1 MKISLNWL
9 REYIDID
16 KTPEE
21 LSHILTMGGLE
32 VEGIGKYEKIEGGLE
47 GLVVGEV
54 LECESHPNA
63 DSLRITKVDIGEA
76 EPSPIVCGAPN
87 VAKGQKV
94 VVATVGAVLYP
105 SGGEP
110 FQIKKA
116 KIRGEVS
123 LGMICAEDEIGLG
136 VGHDGIMVLNTDF
149 DNGTPAAEYFDLQPD
164 HVFEIGL
171 TPNRADAASHFGT
184 ARDLT
189 VLLESPIKFPDTS
202 SFKIDNK
209 NLPISVEVED
219 TKACPRYSGVT
230 ISGITVADS
239 PEWLQE
245 RLKSVGLAP
254 INNVVDITNYVLHG
268 LGQPLHAFDADKIA
282 GRKVIVKTLP
292 AGTKFTTLD
301 EVERELNETD
311 LMICNAEEPMC
322 IAGVFGGISSGV
334 SESTTNI
341 FLESAYFSPMSVRK
355 TSMNHS
361 LKTDAA
367 FRYERGTDPN
377 ITVDALKVA
386 SLLIKEIAGG
396 EISSEVVDV
405 YPNPIKNFEIEVA
418 YKNVDRLIG
427 KQIDRNRIK
436 QILQGL
442 EMEILKDSDNGI
454 TLSVPPYR
462 VDVQREADIIED
474 ILRIY
479 GFNDIELSENLG
491 ADSLANFP
499 KIDRENLKGEVSE
512 LLSANGAYEI
522 FANSLTKPEYAES
535 LKELSAEGNVEMLNP
550 LSSEL
555 TVMRQSMIFS
565 GLEVIAHNV
574 NRRQKEV
581 KIYEFGKTYHRLPK
595 QEGEE
600 LVAAKNKYE
609 ENEKLSIFITGS
621 KQAESWISPTEK
633 ADFHSISKLVQLTLQ
648 KLGINDF
655 QTAEVENSAF
665 QYGIQYVAN
674 KKVIAQLGMLKP
686 SVCKLADVKQEVFYA
701 EIDWAYFVKKG
712 KPKVTFQEI
721 SKFPEVRRDLSLVL
735 DKSVSFEQVKQL
747 AFRTERKL
755 LQSVN
760 VFSVYEGENI
770 GEDKKSYAL
779 SFILQDAS
787 KTLNDKTI
795 DKTMGKLMQQFEREL
810 GAVIRK

>member
-1 MKISLNWL
+1 
-9 REYIDID
+9 
-16 KTPEE
+16 
-21 LSHILTMGGLE
+21 
-32 VEGIGKYEKIEGGLE
+32 
-47 GLVVGEV
+47 
-54 LECESHPNA
+54 
-63 DSLRITKVDIGEA
+63 
-76 EPSPIVCGAPN
+76 
-87 VAKGQKV
+87 
-94 VVATVGAVLYP
+94 
-105 SGGEP
+105 
-110 FQIKKA
+110 
-116 KIRGEVS
+116 
-123 LGMICAEDEIGLG
+123 
-136 VGHDGIMVLNTDF
+136 
-149 DNGTPAAEYFDLQPD
+149 LQPD
-164 HVFEIGL
+164 SIFEIGL

-189 VLLESPIKFPDTS
+189 VLLDSPIKFPDTS
-202 SFKIDNK
+202 SFKVDNE
-209 NLPISVEVED
+209 NLHPPISVEVED

-245 RLKSVGLAP
+245 RLKSVGLMP

-282 GRKVIVKTLP
+282 GNKVIVKTLP
-292 AGTKFTTLD
+292 TGTKFTTLD

-311 LMICNAEEPMC
+311 LMICNSEEPMC
-322 IAGVFGGISSGV
+322 IAGVFGGVSFGV
-334 SESTTNI
+334 SESTKNI

-355 TSMNHS
+355 TSMKHS

-377 ITVDALKVA
+377 ITVEALKVA
-386 SLLIKEIAGG
+386 ALLIKEIAGG
-396 EISSEVVDV
+396 EISSEVVDI
-405 YPNPIKNFEIEVA
+405 YPNPIKHFEVEVA

-427 KQIDRNRIK
+427 KKIDRNRIK

-442 EMEILKDSDNGI
+442 EMEILKDSDDGI

-499 KIDRENLKGEVSE
+499 KIDRENLKSEVSE
-512 LLSANGAYEI
+512 LLSGNGAYEI
-522 FANSLTKPEYAES
+522 FANSLTKPEYAAS
-535 LKELSAEGNVEMLNP
+535 LSELSAEGNVEMLNP

-581 KIYEFGKTYHRLPK
+581 KIYEFGKTYHKLPK
-595 QEGEE
+595 QEGDD
-600 LVAAKNKYE
+600 LVAAKNKYDE
-609 ENEKLSIFITGS
+609 KEKLTVFVTGS

-633 ADFHSISKLVQLTLQ
+633 ANFHSLSKLVQLTLQ
-648 KLGINDF
+648 KLGFTNYQSTDV
-655 QTAEVENSAF
+655 QNSAF
-665 QYGIQYVAN
+665 QYGIQLEQN

-735 DKSVSFEQVKQL
+735 DKSVSFEQVRQL

-760 VFSVYEGENI
+760 VFSVYEGESI

-787 KTLNDKTI
+787 KTLNDKAI
-795 DKTMGKLMQQFEREL
+795 DKTMGKFMNQFEREL